1 MEVNCMTDVDGQI
14 VLGLDIAQ
22 TTAKIDADLDSVLK
36 NISQKE
42 IKLSA
47 SIGNINFGNASS
59 QIRNVTNQINQEFR
73 STLNVIDLVNGGIGN
88 LSRMLQGAGFSKGSI
103 STVTQD
109 LQKMSLQINNIT
121 TTMSHNGNIKLT
133 INGTDDLQRAVTIIR
148 QYDSETGKIIN
159 SSKTFRQSFEE
170 DTKAASDFARSLE
183 TVNNAISSN
192 KIGADIAKVTAQ
204 YESLGKTGHS
214 SLSEVRT
221 DIEELNRLQA
231 VMTTNDDADILVA
244 AYNRFGQTLDSVKN
258 KLSII
263 NSESKQSTTIDFI
276 KSEQL
281 NKLNQFEN
289 GLRNA
294 GILTDDFKSRIS
306 GLTTQINGAFDEK
319 GIQEFKN
326 NFELLRTNASVLQ
339 KDIANINA
347 QYKQLQTVNDK
358 IAKLEQKKVGL
369 NADSAQYQALNSE
382 LALQYEYRSK
392 ITQEIENTAKVHP
405 ELIQYAKEFNN
416 YIIQTSQNAAKLA
429 TEESK
434 VADNVAKM
442 ANSYREQANN
452 NSFENSIS
460 SLESRFS
467 ALTNVSE
474 AATQKMRSDFETLR
488 SLVQTIST
496 SSDNS
501 QVISSYNEYSQVLE
515 RVKNDL
521 DILSRSSKNAEAAT
535 KEEAKAA
542 KESAD
547 AMNTLGRSATL
558 SNNIEA
564 WMQKNTKAAEV
575 FGDRLRELK
584 STLSNNTDTS
594 TLTQARVEFQKIQ
607 SEAKAAGLTTNQFA
621 TSVKNVGLQLLGLS
635 NGYMVLRKLISIVRE
650 GVDVVVDLDT
660 ALVDLQKTTTMSGTD
675 LEAFYSD
682 ANKAA
687 KELGVTTKDIIQSAA
702 DWSRMGFSDKV
713 GAETMARLSAQFAAI
728 SPGVNIETASTGLLS
743 TMKAYGIEVEDVL
756 DGIMSKINIVGNTAG
771 TSNEQIL
778 SGLSNSAAAMAAM
791 NSSLEENIALFTAA
805 QEITQDANKVGNALR
820 TGLCAYVQKCA

>member
-1 MEVNCMTDVDGQI
+1 MTDVDGQI

>member
-1 MEVNCMTDVDGQI
+1 MTDVDGQI

-148 QYDSETGKIIN
+148 QYDSETGKVIN
-159 SSKTFRQSFEE
+159 SSKTFSQSFKE
-170 DTKAASDFARSLE
+170 DAKAANDFARSLE
-183 TVNNAISSN
+183 TVNSAISSN

-281 NKLNQFEN
+281 NKLTQFES

-306 GLTTQINGAFDEK
+306 GLTSQINSAFDEK

-326 NFELLRTNASVLQ
+326 NFELLRANASVLQ

-358 IAKLEQKKVGL
+358 ITKLEQKKVGL

-382 LALQYEYRSK
+382 LELQYKYRSK

-442 ANSYREQANN
+442 ANSYREQASNK
-452 NSFENSIS
+452 SFENEIGG
-460 SLESRFS
+460 LESKFLS
-467 ALTNVSE
+467 LSNVSE
-474 AATQKMRSDFETLR
+474 AATQKMRSDFETLK

-501 QVISSYNEYSQVLE
+501 QVVSSYNEYAQVLD
-515 RVKNDL
+515 RVKNNL

-650 GVDVVVDLDT
+650 GVDVVVELDT

-728 SPGVNIETASTGLLS
+728 SPGVDIETASTGLLS

-820 TGLCAYVQKCA
+820 TGFCAYVQKCA